1 MKKIKLIILLIFS
14 LNFAFCSNS
23 LKEIRDLY
31 YKVNLEEKELKD
43 FENYLLNNVK
53 ITNPELE
60 GYKAVLW
67 FLKARDYYNPYKKY
81 ESFTKGKKELEFILK
96 KYPNN
101 IELHFLRLTI
111 QDNLPSFLGYNNNI
125 SEDEKFI
132 KEKVKEIKN
141 DPDLVQRIV
150 EYLAQKK

>member
-1 MKKIKLIILLIFS
+1 MKKTKLIILLIFS
-14 LNFAFCSNS
+14 LNLAFSSNS

-31 YKVNLEEKELKD
+31 YKVNLEEKELEY
-43 FENYLLNNVK
+43 FENYLLNNYK
-53 ITNPELE
+53 TTNPELE

-111 QDNLPSFLGYNNNI
+111 QENLPSFLGYNNNI
-125 SEDEKFI
+125 SEDKKFI

-141 DPDLVQRIV
+141 DPDLVQRITT
-150 EYLAQKK
+150 YLAQK

>member
-1 MKKIKLIILLIFS
+1 MKKIKLLILLTFS
-14 LNFAFCSNS
+14 LNSVYCSNS

-31 YKVNLEEKELKD
+31 YKVNLEEKGLDE
-43 FENYLLNNVK
+43 FENYLLKNNK
-53 ITNPELE
+53 TPNPELE

-81 ESFTKGKKELEFILK
+81 ESFTKGKKQLESVIK

-111 QDNLPSFLGYNNNI
+111 QDNLPSFLGYDDNI
-125 SEDEKFI
+125 SEDKNFI
-132 KEKVKEIKN
+132 KTKIKEVKN
-141 DPDLVQRIV
+141 DPDLVERITA
-150 EYLAQKK
+150 YLAQKK

>member
-53 ITNPELE
+53 TTNPELE

-111 QDNLPSFLGYNNNI
+111 QENLPSFLGYNNNI
-125 SEDEKFI
+125 SEDKKFI

>member
-1 MKKIKLIILLIFS
+1 MTNKIWSQLLKLTIWYNPSSKNFKKLSSIIQS
-14 LNFAFCSNS
+14 
-23 LKEIRDLY
+23 
-31 YKVNLEEKELKD
+31 V
-43 FENYLLNNVK
+43 YLLKNNK
-53 ITNPELE
+53 TPNPELE

-81 ESFTKGKKELEFILK
+81 ESFTKGKKELESIIK

-111 QDNLPSFLGYNNNI
+111 QDNLPSFLGYNDNI

-132 KEKVKEIKN
+132 KEKVKEIKK
-141 DPDLVQRIV
+141 DPDLVQRIAA
-150 EYLAQKK
+150 YLAQKK